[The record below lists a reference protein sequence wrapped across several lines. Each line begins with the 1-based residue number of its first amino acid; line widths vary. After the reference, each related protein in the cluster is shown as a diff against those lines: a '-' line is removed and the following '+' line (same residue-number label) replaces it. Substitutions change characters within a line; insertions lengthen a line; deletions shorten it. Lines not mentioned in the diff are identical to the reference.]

1 MFKKINLKISESSP
15 KFTLILWEN
24 LEYWK
29 RISFWKSWN
38 ALQKLIWSIF
48 LWSFFDYCSRTAAFS
63 KIFSVV
69 DVPARLLCWAPK
81 SVMMQKW
88 NNFAIF
94 SKLFQ
99 VLWLY
104 QQSIK
109 NFAIYEEKINCGMRK
124 KATPTLN
131 WLYSLQQVRCVLL
144 IRMTCFWKSQ

>member
-1 MFKKINLKISESSP
+1 MKKNLILKNLKCTEISEMH
-15 KFTLILWEN
+15 
-24 LEYWK
+24 Y
-29 RISFWKSWN
+29 KSWFE
-38 ALQKLIWSIF
+38 A
-48 LWSFFDYCSRTAAFS
+48 FFDYCSRTAAFS

-144 IRMTCFWKSQ
+144 IRMTCISNECHERKQTF